1 MVYDILTDSELI
13 FTKFTGFVDIRL
25 WKHPIDYGCDQL
37 QAPLMAAI
45 LLQCQLV
52 AFGG

>member
-1 MVYDILTDSELI
+1 MVYDILTDSGLI

-25 WKHPIDYGCDQL
+25 WKHPIDYGCDRL
-37 QAPLMAAI
+37 QGAPMAVI
-45 LLQCQLV
+45 LLLCPLV